1 MQHCIHPFNPILS
14 QPWSYN
20 VEPQAS
26 STPGGIH
33 NYDIWFAF
41 SIADVSHSTY
51 LYKLSILENPRK
63 WHHTIGFQFNWRAV
77 SKFENFFIL
86 LLVISIGC
94 GSKDALPLPTF
105 KKKYLSDNAF
115 NMWKLI
121 NAGSIF
127 F

>member
-1 MQHCIHPFNPILS
+1 MHHGIHPFNPVLN

-20 VEPQAS
+20 EEPQAL

-77 SKFENFFIL
+77 SKFDIWKFYLAFGH
-86 LLVISIGC
+86 SIGC
-94 GSKDALPLPTF
+94 RSEDALPLPTF
-105 KKKYLSDNAF
+105 KRNIYQIMLSMNE
-115 NMWKLI
+115 N
-121 NAGSIF
+121 
-127 F
+127 